1 MAGALE
7 GIKEWPAATKN
18 YITELQNE
26 MRKVT
31 WPNAKQVRATT
42 AVVIVTVFAFA
53 AFFEVVD
60 TVLNRTVLRV
70 YEILAKEEG
79 CFHGRRTTQPG
90 GTPAA

>member
-1 MAGALE
+1 MQLALPEITQREKRIMAGALE
-7 GIKEWPAATKN
+7 GIKEWPSATKN

-53 AFFEVVD
+53 AFFAVVD
-60 TVLNRTVLRV
+60 SILTRTILRV
-70 YEILAKEEG
+70 YDILAK
-79 CFHGRRTTQPG
+79 
-90 GTPAA
+90 

>member
-7 GIKEWPAATKN
+7 GIKEWPVATKN

-31 WPNAKQVRATT
+31 WPSAKQVRATT

-53 AFFEVVD
+53 AFFQVVD
-60 TVLNRTVLRV
+60 SILTRTINRV
-70 YEILAKEEG
+70 YEVLAK
-79 CFHGRRTTQPG
+79 
-90 GTPAA
+90 

>member
-7 GIKEWPAATKN
+7 SIKEWPRATKN
-18 YITELQNE
+18 YIGELQNE

-60 TVLNRTVLRV
+60 TILGRAIIRV
-70 YEILAKEEG
+70 YATLAK
-79 CFHGRRTTQPG
+79 
-90 GTPAA
+90 

>member
-7 GIKEWPAATKN
+7 SMKEWPVATKN

-42 AVVIVTVFAFA
+42 GVVIVTVFAFA
-53 AFFEVVD
+53 GFFAIVD
-60 TVLNRTVLRV
+60 AILGRTLIR
-70 YEILAKEEG
+70 ITDMLSK
-79 CFHGRRTTQPG
+79 
-90 GTPAA
+90 

>member
-1 MAGALE
+1 VVQSRELSAPEITRREKRIMAGALE
-7 GIKEWPAATKN
+7 GIKEWPIATKN

-53 AFFEVVD
+53 GFFAVVD
-60 TVLNRTVLRV
+60 TILSRTIIRV
-70 YEILAKEEG
+70 YDILAK
-79 CFHGRRTTQPG
+79 
-90 GTPAA
+90 

>member
-1 MAGALE
+1 MASALE
-7 GIKEWPAATKN
+7 SMKEWPVATKN

-53 AFFEVVD
+53 GFFAIVD
-60 TVLNRTVLRV
+60 TILGRTLIR
-70 YEILAKEEG
+70 ITDMLSK
-79 CFHGRRTTQPG
+79 
-90 GTPAA
+90 

>member
-7 GIKEWPAATKN
+7 NLKQWPMATKN
-18 YITELQNE
+18 YIAELQNE

-42 AVVIVTVFAFA
+42 AVVILTVFAFA

-60 TVLNRTVLRV
+60 TILNRTVMRV
-70 YEILAKEEG
+70 YEVLT
-79 CFHGRRTTQPG
+79 R
-90 GTPAA
+90 

>member
-7 GIKEWPAATKN
+7 SIKEWPIATKN

-42 AVVIVTVFAFA
+42 GVVIVTVFAFA
-53 AFFEVVD
+53 GFFAIVD
-60 TVLNRTVLRV
+60 AILGRTLIR
-70 YEILAKEEG
+70 ITDMLSK
-79 CFHGRRTTQPG
+79 
-90 GTPAA
+90 

>member
-7 GIKEWPAATKN
+7 AIKEWPVATKN

-42 AVVIVTVFAFA
+42 GVVIVTVFAFA
-53 AFFEVVD
+53 GFFAIVD
-60 TVLNRTVLRV
+60 AILSRTIIRV
-70 YEILAKEEG
+70 YDILAK
-79 CFHGRRTTQPG
+79 
-90 GTPAA
+90 